1 MKNIN
6 KILFVFLCV
15 MFLPIMVN
23 AKEKCTVVSGNK
35 TDIGSEIACGSE
47 HFYIVD
53 SNDKETKM
61 LAKYNL
67 NTGVTIHKE
76 KIERTADDTRDDYD
90 YCSDLAASKYAMM
103 KSDGF
108 YNADGYCFYATFN
121 SKKQHRYKYITIDEN
136 DTRTSDEI
144 CREYAIS
151 NNGEYYDSYT
161 YNNRISCSYYII
173 DDDYNMLQ
181 KEDAKSAHWDADLN
195 YLYPQVGDVYMFQN
209 GGAADSNMIFE
220 DGISKNTN
228 PVQPDTGFY
237 DFQIDYSHLS
247 DYDPEE
253 TVDYGNY
260 RGITK
265 PLYTYKYLLEK
276 MGYSINDISL
286 LSISELDG
294 IVYKTS
300 NKNLPLKEWGENY
313 DVINA
318 GYNNSA
324 IQATFG
330 DLKPFISKDYSW
342 LYSTTYWN
350 STVFNDSNN
359 PPHHYTYRNTY
370 FVFTAEQGK
379 LCGAGFQTCAP
390 ETTLGCGIRPVITI
404 NSEDIVEPPRTIINN
419 PQTGGIAVLVLV
431 GLCGLLFIG
440 RKSLKRFS

>member
-1 MKNIN
+1 MMKKFS
-6 KILFVFLCV
+6 KILFVFICV
-15 MFLPIMVN
+15 MFLPLMVN

-53 SNDKETKM
+53 SNENETKM

-76 KIERTADDTRDDYD
+76 KLEEGQDCYE
-90 YCSDLAASKYAMM
+90 LATSKGGTV
-103 KSDGF
+103 KSDAF
-108 YNADGYCFYATFN
+108 YYEDGYCFYYTVNA
-121 SKKQHRYKYITIDEN
+121 KKNIKNVTLNVD
-136 DTRTSDEI
+136 DSGVRTADEI

-151 NNGEYYDSYT
+151 DNGEYYDSYT
-161 YNNRISCSYYII
+161 YDNKIYCSYYVT
-173 DDDYNMLQ
+173 DDSYSLLQ
-181 KEDAKSAHWDADLN
+181 REDAKSAHWDADLN

-209 GGAADSNMIFE
+209 GSATNYNMLFE
-220 DGISKNTN
+220 YGISKNIN

-247 DYDPEE
+247 NYDPEE
-253 TVDYGNY
+253 TVDYGNV

-286 LSISELDG
+286 LSISELDD
-294 IVYKTS
+294 IVYKIS

-313 DVINA
+313 DVINY
-318 GYNNSA
+318 GYGNSA
-324 IQATFG
+324 IKATFG

-350 STVFNDSNN
+350 STVFNDSM
-359 PPHHYTYRNTY
+359 PSQHSTYRNTY

-390 ETTLGCGIRPVITI
+390 ETTLGCGVRPVITV
-404 NSEDIVEPPRTIINN
+404 NTEDIVEPPRTIINN

>member
-1 MKNIN
+1 
-6 KILFVFLCV
+6 
-15 MFLPIMVN
+15 MFLLYC
-23 AKEKCTVVSGNK
+23 KCKKNVKNVTLNVDDSG
-35 TDIGSEIACGSE
+35 
-47 HFYIVD
+47 V
-53 SNDKETKM
+53 
-61 LAKYNL
+61 
-67 NTGVTIHKE
+67 
-76 KIERTADDTRDDYD
+76 RTA
-90 YCSDLAASKYAMM
+90 
-103 KSDGF
+103 
-108 YNADGYCFYATFN
+108 
-121 SKKQHRYKYITIDEN
+121 
-136 DTRTSDEI
+136 DEI

-161 YNNRISCSYYII
+161 YDNKIYCSYYVT
-173 DDDYNMLQ
+173 DDSYSLLQ
-181 KEDAKSAHWDADLN
+181 REDAKSAHWDADLN

-209 GGAADSNMIFE
+209 GNATSYNMLFE
-220 DGISKNTN
+220 YGISKNIN

-247 DYDPEE
+247 NYDPEE
-253 TVDYGNY
+253 TVDYGNV

-286 LSISELDG
+286 LSVSELDD
-294 IVYKTS
+294 IVYKIS

-313 DVINA
+313 DVINHA
-318 GYNNSA
+318 YSGVS

-330 DLKPFISKDYSW
+330 DLKPFISKEYSW

-350 STVFNDSNN
+350 STVFNDSS
-359 PPHHYTYRNTY
+359 PPHHSTYRNTY

-390 ETTLGCGIRPVITI
+390 ETTLGCGVRPVITI

>member
-1 MKNIN
+1 MKRFS
-6 KILFVFLCV
+6 KILFVFMCV
-15 MFLPIMVN
+15 MFLPLMVN

-53 SNDKETKM
+53 SNENETKM

-76 KIERTADDTRDDYD
+76 KIERTADDTRDDYQ
-90 YCSDLAASKYAMM
+90 YCYDLAASKYGMN

-108 YNADGYCFYATFN
+108 YHEDGYCFYATIN
-121 SKKQHRYKYITIDEN
+121 SRKQIRFQYLTIAEN
-136 DTRTSDEI
+136 DTRTPEDI
-144 CREYAIS
+144 CREYAI
-151 NNGEYYDSYT
+151 NDNGEYYDSSKYD
-161 YNNRISCSYYII
+161 NQISCAYYVI

-181 KEDAKSAHWDADLN
+181 KEDAKSAHWDDNLN

-209 GGAADSNMIFE
+209 GDMVNSNMIFE
-220 DGISKNTN
+220 DGISKNSN
-228 PVQPDTGFY
+228 PVQPDTSFY
-237 DFQIDYSHLS
+237 DFVIDLGYLS
-247 DYDPEE
+247 NYDPEE
-253 TVDYGNY
+253 IVDYGNV

-286 LSISELDG
+286 LSISELDD
-294 IVYKTS
+294 IVYKIS

-313 DVINA
+313 DVINY
-318 GYNNSA
+318 GYGNSA
-324 IQATFG
+324 IKATFG

-350 STVFNDSNN
+350 STVFNESM
-359 PPHHYTYRNTY
+359 PPQHYTYRNMY

-404 NSEDIVEPPRTIINN
+404 NTEDIVEPPRTIINN
-419 PQTGGIAVLVLV
+419 PQTGGIAAFVLVW
-431 GLCGLLFIG
+431 LCGLFFIG
-440 RKSLKRFS
+440 RKVLKRIS

>member
-1 MKNIN
+1 MR
-6 KILFVFLCV
+6 KIERFLFIILCV
-15 MFLPIMVN
+15 MLFPVMVD

-53 SNDKETKM
+53 SNENETKM

-76 KIERTADDTRDDYD
+76 KLEEGQNCYE
-90 YCSDLAASKYAMM
+90 LATSKGGIV

-108 YNADGYCFYATFN
+108 YHEDGYCFYTTVN
-121 SKKQHRYKYITIDEN
+121 SRKQIRFQYLTIAEN
-136 DTRTSDEI
+136 DTRTPEDI

-151 NNGEYYDSYT
+151 DNGEYKSSSLYANEIY
-161 YNNRISCSYYII
+161 CSYYVT
-173 DDDYNMLQ
+173 DDSYSLLQ

-209 GGAADSNMIFE
+209 GGAVDSNMIFE

-253 TVDYGNY
+253 TVDYGNV

-286 LSISELDG
+286 LSISELDD
-294 IVYKTS
+294 IVYKIS
-300 NKNLPLKEWGENY
+300 NNNLPLKEWGENY
-313 DVINA
+313 DVINY
-318 GYNNSA
+318 GYGNSA
-324 IQATFG
+324 IKATFG

-350 STVFNDSNN
+350 STVFNDNGHIPS
-359 PPHHYTYRNTY
+359 TYRHTY

-404 NSEDIVEPPRTIINN
+404 NTEDIVEPPRTIINN
-419 PQTGGIAVLVLV
+419 PQTGGIAAFVLVW
-431 GLCGLLFIG
+431 LCGLFFIG
-440 RKSLKRFS
+440 RKVLKRIN